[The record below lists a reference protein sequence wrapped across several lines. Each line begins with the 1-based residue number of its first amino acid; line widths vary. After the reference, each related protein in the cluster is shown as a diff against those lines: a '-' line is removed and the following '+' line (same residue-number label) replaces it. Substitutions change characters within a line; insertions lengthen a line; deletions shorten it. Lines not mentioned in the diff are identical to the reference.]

1 MAIDNV
7 PTLDDIGWVQ
17 AGSRDKLD
25 RLLADFF
32 TTDAAQSQLFLNSL
46 MSFQSIRADN
56 VNDVENMAREL
67 QSYLSHYLHI
77 YFDKIDVQV
86 DIVDTLGNKRE
97 KEELSN
103 VVGLF
108 LRINYTQ
115 NLENNRFNKPVYYKD
130 GVFNYTLG
138 KFNNG

>member
-1 MAIDNV
+1 MAVKNV
-7 PTLDDIGWVQ
+7 PTLDDIGWVH
-17 AGSRDKLD
+17 AGSRDKMD

-32 TTDAAQSQLFLNSL
+32 TTDAAQSQLFLNDL

-56 VNDVENMAREL
+56 VNDVEKMAREL
-67 QSYLSHYLHI
+67 QSYLSNYLHI
-77 YFDKIDVQV
+77 YFDTVNVQV
-86 DIVDTLGNKRE
+86 DIVDTDGSE
-97 KEELSN
+97 KDFNQLDN
-103 VVGLF
+103 AVGLF
-108 LRINYTQ
+108 LRVTYTQ